1 MLFDY
6 KGISQNGE
14 NVKGTIEA
22 IDESDAKTKLK
33 QQSIIY
39 ESVKASKGGGALSGL
54 SLFDNKAVSD
64 KTLAKLTG
72 EWATYLGSGMT
83 ITSAVKLSAMQYG
96 NDKKIA
102 PFLSSIITLV
112 GEGKSFYSALEGQ
125 KELTLPDYFKQT
137 VKVAEDKGFLKETLL
152 EISEFLL
159 QKNQISSQIK
169 SALAYP
175 IFIVS
180 VSLMLLVFMFTVVVP
195 KITGVFETV
204 GQDLP
209 TITVVVIGISDFMVA
224 YKIHILSIM
233 LIILLLYQ
241 YLYVRN
247 EDFKYTV
254 HRFALSVPIIGKIVQ
269 TSELSRFLY
278 VGALLV
284 KSGVPMA
291 QALKLS
297 GDTFTNLVLRRI
309 FQDAVVKVIEGQRFS
324 AALSKEP
331 LLDKSFVQT
340 IFLGEESG
348 QIATVFQTLSGL
360 FRQENKDKTALLMS
374 LVEPALIVFVG
385 GMIGVVV
392 VAMLLPI
399 VSISMG

>member
-6 KGISQNGE
+6 KGISLSGE
-14 NVKGTIEA
+14 SVKGTIEA
-22 IDESDAKTKLK
+22 IDEGDAKLKLK

-39 ESVKASKGGGALSGL
+39 ESVKASKGGGAFDI
-54 SLFDNKAVSD
+54 SLFDKKVVSD
-64 KTLAKLTG
+64 KILAKLTG

-83 ITSAVKLSAMQYG
+83 ITSAVKLSAMQYAK
-96 NDKKIA
+96 DKKIN
-102 PFLSSIITLV
+102 PFLTSVITLV
-112 GEGKSFYSALEGQ
+112 GEGKSFYAALDGQ
-125 KELTLPDYFKQT
+125 KDITLPDYFKQT
-137 VKVAEDKGFLKETLL
+137 IKVAEDKGFLKETLS
-152 EISEFLL
+152 EISDFLL
-159 QKNQISSQIK
+159 QKDQISSQIK

-180 VSLMLLVFMFTVVVP
+180 VSLLLLIFMFTVVVP

-204 GQDLP
+204 GQELP
-209 TITVVVIGISDFMVA
+209 TITTVVIGISDFLVA
-224 YKIHILSIM
+224 YKVHILLAM
-233 LIILLLYQ
+233 LILLVIYQ
-241 YLYVRN
+241 YFYVKS
-247 EDFKYTV
+247 EEFKYAV
-254 HRFALSVPIIGKIVQ
+254 HRFLLSIPIVGKIVQ
-269 TSELSRFLY
+269 TSELARFLY

-284 KSGVPMA
+284 RSGVPMA
-291 QALKLS
+291 QALKLA
-297 GDTFTNLVLRRI
+297 GDTFTNLVLRSI
-309 FQDAVVKVIEGQRFS
+309 FQDAVVRVIEGQRFS

-374 LVEPALIVFVG
+374 LIEPALIVFVG